1 MVHGLR
7 YVSGPNQLDHKSR
20 PAIDDGVLAAM
31 IVADLRL
38 LMVGRVTISRKRIVA
53 ESHKRHNIKMSQ

>member
-1 MVHGLR
+1 
-7 YVSGPNQLDHKSR
+7 
-20 PAIDDGVLAAM
+20 M